1 MERLTKKALIELK
14 NGEEIVACNYKDEDC
29 NDYCMYGYCKWNDKA
44 LKKLKEL
51 EDLEEQG
58 LLIRLPVA
66 EGSTVYKLGYV
77 YECEFDYDDCPM
89 IPSYICEECEKC
101 EHEHKNYRVEETKFK
116 QQLIAV
122 LGKTVFL
129 TEEEAEAALAEMG

>member
-1 MERLTKKALIELK
+1 MERLTTKFNDGYLFNLPS
-14 NGEEIVACNYKDEDC
+14 GKDE
-29 NDYCMYGYCKWNDKA
+29 KA
-44 LKKLKEL
+44 QNEYVDLLSRKLGEL

-66 EGSTVYKLGYV
+66 EGSTVYKLGYI

-129 TEEEAEAALAEMG
+129 TKEEAEAALAEMG